1 MNQIEGTSRPGAA
14 GHRFGPGLQCTE
26 CGVTWDEHQ
35 QTPRDCKGAAAKA
48 RGVEDPAKV
57 ERSAA
62 PDSRAG
68 SRDGA
73 LARPS
78 RMSFPSG

>member
-35 QTPRDCKGAAAKA
+35 QAPRDCKGAAAKA
-48 RGVEDPAKV
+48 RSAEDAAKT
-57 ERSAA
+57 ERGAG
-62 PDSRAG
+62 PDSRAESPG
-68 SRDGA
+68 NV

-78 RMSFPSG
+78 RVSFPS